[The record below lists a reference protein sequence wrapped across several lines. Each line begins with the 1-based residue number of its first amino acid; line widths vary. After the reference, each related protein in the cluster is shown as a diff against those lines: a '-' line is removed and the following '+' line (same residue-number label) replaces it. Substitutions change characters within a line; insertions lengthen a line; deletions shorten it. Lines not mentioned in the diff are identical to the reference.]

1 MRRLRELFFKL
12 TGGRPMKVES
22 CAFVDRVNHREV
34 FRFTDR
40 LGRQWLAQ
48 GLSGWAIFRVRV

>member
-1 MRRLRELFFKL
+1 MKL
-12 TGGRPMKVES
+12 ES
-22 CAFVDRVNHREV
+22 CAFIDRVNHREV

-48 GLSGWAIFRVRV
+48 GISGWAIFRVRV